1 MSQSTATPPHTNAPP
16 SRLHGLGWLALVG
29 AVATSALAFADAV
42 TVAVSGENL
51 IGEDDAVS
59 SALLL
64 NGLVHGLTYVMLGW
78 LLVFERR
85 RIDAGSRVRATARW
99 ALTGSYLL
107 LLPFFL
113 LGMLQVALTR
123 STIADLLPVYE
134 VTAGI
139 GFAGMFLS
147 SIVLGFA
154 LWRATDLRLASRT
167 LSLGVLAGIG
177 ATILLALVASD
188 WSHPAY
194 AEAAVY
200 LGTALLALRPTRR

>member
-1 MSQSTATPPHTNAPP
+1 MSQSTATPPHTNASQ
-16 SRLHGLGWLALVG
+16 SRLHGLGWLAMVG

-51 IGEDDAVS
+51 IGEGDAVS
-59 SALLL
+59 STLLL
-64 NGLVHGLTYVMLGW
+64 NGLVHGLTYVVLGW

-85 RIDAGSRVRATARW
+85 RIDAGSRVRTTARW

-113 LGMLQVALTR
+113 LGLLQVALTR
-123 STIADLLPVYE
+123 STIADLPTVYE

-154 LWRATDLRLASRT
+154 LWKATDLRLASRT

-200 LGTALLALRPTRR
+200 LGTALLALRPTQR